1 MSLLLLTKTAQVTYL
16 LVAGCLSTSVDS
28 ECPKSSYV
36 ESWSGPVSMQECQ
49 EYIRSGE
56 FDPTDRMPGFP
67 AYIVKCEP
75 KPTTL

>member
-1 MSLLLLTKTAQVTYL
+1 MSLLLLTKTVQVTYL

-36 ESWSGPVSMQECQ
+36 ESWSGPVSMQECND
-49 EYIRSGE
+49 YIRSQE
-56 FDPTDRMPGFP
+56 FDPTDYMPGYA

-75 KPTTL
+75 KPDTM